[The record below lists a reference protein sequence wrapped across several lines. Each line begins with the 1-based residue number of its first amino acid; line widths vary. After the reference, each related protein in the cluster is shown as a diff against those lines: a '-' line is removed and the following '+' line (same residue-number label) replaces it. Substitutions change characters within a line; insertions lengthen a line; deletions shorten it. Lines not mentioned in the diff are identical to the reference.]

1 MSITK
6 ERTSELIKEF
16 GSNEADS
23 GNVQSQIAILTDRI
37 RTITE
42 HVKTHKKDH
51 SGRRGLIQLVS
62 KRRRL
67 LNYFRKNNP
76 HLYSD
81 LIAKLKIRK

>member
-6 ERTSELIKEF
+6 ERTSELVQEF
-16 GSNEADS
+16 GLNSADS
-23 GNVQSQIAILTDRI
+23 GNVSVQIAILTQRI

-42 HVKTHKKDH
+42 HVKIHKKDH

-67 LNYFRKNNP
+67 LNYLKRTEPKT
-76 HLYSD
+76 YVE
-81 LIAKLKIRK
+81 LIAKLGIRK

>member
-6 ERTSELIKEF
+6 ERTSELIQEF
-16 GSNEADS
+16 GLNSADS
-23 GNVQSQIAILTDRI
+23 GNVSVQIAILTQRI

-42 HVKTHKKDH
+42 HVKIHKKDH

-67 LNYFRKNNP
+67 LNYLKRTEPKA
-76 HLYSD
+76 YVE
-81 LIAKLKIRK
+81 LIAKLGIRK

>member
-6 ERTSELIKEF
+6 ERTSEIIQEF
-16 GSNEADS
+16 GLKDNDS
-23 GNVQSQIAILTDRI
+23 GNVSVQIAILTHRI

-42 HVKTHKKDH
+42 HVKIHKKDH

-67 LNYFRKNNP
+67 LKYLIKTEP
-76 HLYSD
+76 HAYPE
-81 LIAKLKIRK
+81 LIAKLGIRK